1 MRPTSS
7 RRVRLLWLRT
17 PAHRA
22 RKAKEAYATSELQK
36 LRNRMAFGKEEE
48 ETGAYDE
55 TLGMGM
61 IGASSGRIRA
71 NAGEVRTKGVSSWR
85 PFQGTR
91 AN

>member
-1 MRPTSS
+1 
-7 RRVRLLWLRT
+7 
-17 PAHRA
+17 
-22 RKAKEAYATSELQK
+22 
-36 LRNRMAFGKEEE
+36 MAFGKEEE